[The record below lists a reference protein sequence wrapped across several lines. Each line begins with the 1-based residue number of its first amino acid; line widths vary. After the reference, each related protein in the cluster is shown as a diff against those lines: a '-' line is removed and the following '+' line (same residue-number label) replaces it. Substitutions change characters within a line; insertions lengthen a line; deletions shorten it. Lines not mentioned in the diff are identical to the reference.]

1 MKFEGTILMIKARPD
16 RRVYRVL
23 MSDDTCKDMSERTL
37 RSLIMNNPNFISNAR
52 LVNGRLD
59 MPLYDAYEDYIVNMQ
74 DCEDFES
81 SAIIAPVMRRYK
93 TVEDRVPLFWKTA
106 YFNSYE
112 HGVQYVTSAYL
123 LKLIKN
129 RSSFLSMNMISDVV
143 NKKATPHISLTELL
157 AFAKKKYSQTGSKT
171 VVYGSSGSLSLHDM
185 PKESIPSVE
194 GLMQGI
200 G

>member
-59 MPLYDAYEDYIVNMQ
+59 MPLYDAYEDYIVNME

-129 RSSFLSMNMISDVV
+129 RSSFLGMNMIPDVV
-143 NKKATPHISLTELL
+143 NKKATPHIGLTELL
-157 AFAKKKYSQTGSKT
+157 AFAKKKYNQTESKT
-171 VVYGSSGSLSLHDM
+171 IVYGQRNSLSIHN
-185 PKESIPSVE
+185 IPPE
-194 GLMQGI
+194 KIPLLEEMLQGI
-200 G
+200 D